1 MAGRLEGRHVL
12 VTGGARGIGAAIAG
26 KALVEGALVSIID
39 VDETA
44 GRELLAG
51 LGAETRACFSAG
63 DVRRASDIA
72 RGLDAATRLFGPVS
86 GLVNNAGRNVYADP
100 VTMTEQ
106 EWEDV
111 FAVDLKSAW
120 LAARAV
126 LPAMK
131 AANKG
136 AIVNI
141 ASLHAD
147 MTYPGM
153 FPYAAAKSGLVG
165 LTRSLALE
173 VGQWQVRVNALSPGY
188 VETALVAEFFGR
200 NDASLREKV
209 LAAHPMRRMGS
220 PEEIANCAIFLLS
233 DEASFVTGAN
243 WRVDGG
249 PAYYRPGARSST
261 GRGRRR
267 ALTGGATIS
276 AGGSSPLSAANST
289 GSCEQNSF
297 TSPIVSR
304 ARLRRRARL
313 ARRAA
318 PSTLAR
324 LSNARMAIG
333 SARPVSTS
341 ERWR

>member
-1 MAGRLEGRHVL
+1 MAGRIEGRHVL

-26 KALVEGALVSIID
+26 KALAEGALVSIID
-39 VDETA
+39 VDEAA
-44 GRELLAG
+44 GAELLAT
-51 LGAETRACFSAG
+51 LSAEKRACFSAG

-72 RGLDAATRLFGPVS
+72 RALEAATKLFGPVS

-131 AANKG
+131 AAKKG

-173 VGQWQVRVNALSPGY
+173 VGPWQIRVNALSPGY

-200 NDASLREKV
+200 NDPALREKV
-209 LAAHPMRRMGS
+209 LAAHPLRRMGS
-220 PEEIANCAIFLLS
+220 PSEIANCAVFLLS

-249 PAYYRPGARSST
+249 LGARF
-261 GRGRRR
+261 
-267 ALTGGATIS
+267 
-276 AGGSSPLSAANST
+276 AG
-289 GSCEQNSF
+289 
-297 TSPIVSR
+297 
-304 ARLRRRARL
+304 
-313 ARRAA
+313 
-318 PSTLAR
+318 
-324 LSNARMAIG
+324 
-333 SARPVSTS
+333 
-341 ERWR
+341 